1 VQVLRFWIILGELS
15 CPFFVAGAESRFSDG
30 EHSSSTSA
38 TLKRRIQA
46 LVLFASTSLTPSEP
60 DGGLSSGEEEGGNTT
75 DIITRLLDLAALPTG
90 HGSESDGP
98 AIVVAAQIAME
109 RIMNAISA
117 GEFLTAASTM
127 LTSEDTKVR
136 FYFYFISLAT
146 C

>member
-1 VQVLRFWIILGELS
+1 MQVLRFWIILGELS
-15 CPFFVAGAESRFSDG
+15 CPLFVAGAESCFSDG

-60 DGGLSSGEEEGGNTT
+60 DGGLGSGEEGGNTT

-98 AIVVAAQIAME
+98 AIVIAAQIAIE

-117 GEFLTAASTM
+117 GDFLTAASMM
-127 LTSEDTKVR
+127 LTEDTKVR
-136 FYFYFISLAT
+136 FYFYFICSAT